1 MGDKE
6 KRPRRFRRL
15 RRELCMLYTAVPAW
29 LRYRVEAGPGVRP
42 GQASCRMFGI
52 GIGVG
57 IVGIVGIVG
66 VVGVVGVGQRR

>member
-1 MGDKE
+1 
-6 KRPRRFRRL
+6 
-15 RRELCMLYTAVPAW
+15 MLYTAVPAW

-42 GQASCRMFGI
+42 GQARMFGI

-66 VVGVVGVGQRR
+66 VVGVGQRR